1 MNITKLFNLLKEDM
15 EINKFNKAV
24 EGKVSPE
31 ILNAF
36 ASRMKKG
43 KYNNISLAILKG
55 IQAADERHRAVL
67 EKDYAKAYAVL
78 RQMAKGNSSFNAGE
92 IINEYLGSNNPETF
106 WRDKYTENKA
116 EKPADPNFGL
126 KDARVKETKNFYLIF
141 PRTFYKDYHLFTK
154 EDMEKGWQ
162 ELKAISDEMAK
173 KDTSGEYGANVNH
186 WCVAASRP
194 TYYIDYKKDGGV
206 FVVIVKKNED
216 GSPDWN
222 ERWLWYCNS
231 QGENAQLENKLDR
244 STDNSTVYKDKEVA
258 SILDKI
264 KRSFKSK
271 LRMIKND
278 DDTVTLKTIRHRQ
291 TRQKEQEKEVISKA
305 GENII
310 HPSTKKQRDNLHL
323 YQIARNIRKISK
335 FIFENK
341 DSLSYQIKFFIIKK
355 YLNGRNIIDAIRNDA
370 SPDNPFEYEKLS
382 SKERFTIRPVQKLKI
397 KGLNTSRFPFILVL
411 EKGKSDK
418 SGYSLYFAD
427 TGYSFR
433 ESWILLAKTKTP
445 DKESA
450 QKQFLETFEKLTEKN
465 KSENPPEYGTA
476 GKVDSLS
483 LYYSVIKDNPNY
495 NSLNNNK
502 YAEDF
507 IKKVAEDK
515 NKRRDYLFYK
525 TLYPYYTIVVYGN
538 KTHVGYSNEEK
549 EFDTDDPELL
559 DKIKQNYKDYI
570 SKLLPG
576 FTPKF

>member
-55 IQAADERHRAVL
+55 IQTADERHRAAL

-92 IINEYLGSNNPETF
+92 TINEYLGSNNPETF

-116 EKPADPNFGL
+116 EKPVEPNFGL

-141 PRTFYKDYHLFTK
+141 PRTFYKDYLLLTK

-173 KDTSGEYGANVNH
+173 KDTSGESGANVNH
-186 WCVAASRP
+186 WCVAASTP
-194 TYYIDYKKDGGV
+194 GYYKRYKISGGV

-216 GSPDWN
+216 GSPNWN
-222 ERWLWYCNS
+222 KRWLWYCNNY
-231 QGENAQLENKLDR
+231 GENEQLENKFDR
-244 STDNSTVYKDKEVA
+244 PTDNFIVKNDKEAV

-271 LRMIKND
+271 FGMPS
-278 DDTVTLKTIRHRQ
+278 HRQ
-291 TRQKEQEKEVISKA
+291 IRQRDQEQELISKA
-305 GENII
+305 EENIV
-310 HPSTKKQRDNLHL
+310 HPNTKKQRDSLHL

-335 FIFENK
+335 FVLDNE
-341 DSLSYQIKFFIIKK
+341 DSLLYQEKFFITKK
-355 YLNGRNIIDAIRNDA
+355 YLNGRNIIDAIKNDA
-370 SPDNPFEYEKLS
+370 IPDDFEYEELN
-382 SKERFTIRPVQKLKI
+382 SKERFTIYPAQKLKI
-397 KGLNTSRFPFILVL
+397 KNWHNIPFVLVL
-411 EKGKSDK
+411 EKGKSAK
-418 SGYSLYFAD
+418 SGYSLYLVTYRKD
-427 TGYSFR
+427 
-433 ESWILLAKTKTP
+433 WILLAKTKTP

-450 QKQFLETFEKLTEKN
+450 QNQFLETFEKLTEKK
-465 KSENPPEYGTA
+465 KSENSPRYGKA
-476 GKVDSLS
+476 GKIDNLS
-483 LYYSVIKDNPNY
+483 LRYSIVKDNPNY

-507 IKKVAEDK
+507 VKKIAEEK
-515 NKRRDYLFYK
+515 NKKRDYLLYK
-525 TLYPYYTIVVYGN
+525 ILPPRYYTIVVYGD
-538 KTHVGYSNEEK
+538 KTYIKYGDETK

-559 DKIKQNYKDYI
+559 DKIKQDYKDYI